1 MFQSIDSNG
10 RLVHVS
16 NMWLAILGYTRNEV
30 IGRLWADFLD
40 DASREYAVAQ
50 VIPELF
56 RVGFCNDIEYRVLRS
71 DGSIMDVLLSSV
83 IEKRVPT
90 AANRSLTVM
99 HDISAEKRLRAVVS
113 AHDELWRV
121 TLHSKGDGV
130 IRTDANGRV
139 DYLYPTAEKLTGWTN
154 EAAYGQPVEVIFNV
168 VHWQT
173 RRRVRSP
180 VAQCLSEDCAISLA
194 DQTILLSRDYR
205 EYSVR
210 DSASRIKDDS
220 GRTVGVV
227 LVFCDISEH
236 RRLNQEIRYRAT
248 HDAMTGLYNRDEF
261 ERRLKAMLADSC
273 DMKGEHA
280 LLYIDLDEFK
290 VVNDAAGH
298 AAGDQ
303 FLKQIAL
310 IVQGMA
316 RNTDT
321 AARLCGDE
329 FALVVANRSIEG
341 AQETAQQLCERIDA
355 FRFRFDDQSFHVG
368 ASVGLVPIDGRW
380 SDVESILR
388 AADGACFA
396 AKESGRN
403 RFHTYVATD
412 QLIGSHR
419 QALRWVRR
427 VEQALDRNGF
437 VLRWQ
442 RIMPLTAVN
451 EGTHCGI
458 LIRMIDEDGGLVAPG
473 VFLPSAEQFGIA
485 SRIDRWV
492 IRTMLRWMEDNRAKL
507 GHVSTVSINLSGRS
521 VGDPDFHQDVERL
534 LREFSVDTAK
544 LCFEVTET
552 TAITNILEATAILRI
567 DAPP

>member
-1 MFQSIDSNG
+1 
-10 RLVHVS
+10 
-16 NMWLAILGYTRNEV
+16 
-30 IGRLWADFLD
+30 
-40 DASREYAVAQ
+40 
-50 VIPELF
+50 
-56 RVGFCNDIEYRVLRS
+56 
-71 DGSIMDVLLSSV
+71 
-83 IEKRVPT
+83 
-90 AANRSLTVM
+90 
-99 HDISAEKRLRAVVS
+99 
-113 AHDELWRV
+113 
-121 TLHSKGDGV
+121 
-130 IRTDANGRV
+130 
-139 DYLYPTAEKLTGWTN
+139 
-154 EAAYGQPVEVIFNV
+154 
-168 VHWQT
+168 
-173 RRRVRSP
+173 
-180 VAQCLSEDCAISLA
+180 
-194 DQTILLSRDYR
+194 
-205 EYSVR
+205 
-210 DSASRIKDDS
+210 
-220 GRTVGVV
+220 
-227 LVFCDISEH
+227 
-236 RRLNQEIRYRAT
+236 
-248 HDAMTGLYNRDEF
+248 MTGLYNRDEF

-473 VFLPSAEQFGIA
+473 VFLPSAERFGIA

-552 TAITNILEATAILRI
+552 TAITNILEATAFFESMRRHGVRFALDDFGSGVSSFGYLKRLQVDYLKIDGQFIRNLCHDRVDQATVRCIRDAAKITGKKTVAEFVETEEVEQLLREIGI
-567 DAPP
+567 DYSQGFLRHRPAPLDQLLTATNE